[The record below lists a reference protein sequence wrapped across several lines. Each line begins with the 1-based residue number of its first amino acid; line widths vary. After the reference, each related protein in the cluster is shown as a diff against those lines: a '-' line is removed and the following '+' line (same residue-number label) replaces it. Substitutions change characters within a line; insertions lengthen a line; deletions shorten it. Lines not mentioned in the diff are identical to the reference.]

1 MDIRQKLDTI
11 GLPEHLMVSMRG
23 EAEEM
28 QEAFGDLWVAMA
40 LATALVYMILASLFE
55 SLIHPFTIMITL
67 PLAAIGVILSLFVTG
82 RALSVP
88 ALVGAIM
95 LVGIVV
101 NNGIVL
107 VDYINQLR
115 SRGYDR
121 ERAIAEGSATRV
133 RPVLMTTL
141 TTVVALIPLALG
153 IGEGAEMQAPLAT
166 VLVGGLTTSTVLT
179 LGFLPVFYSIM
190 DDVGR
195 RAGRL
200 WRRVSGEEAA
210 PGVGQ

>member
-1 MDIRQKLDTI
+1 
-11 GLPEHLMVSMRG
+11 
-23 EAEEM
+23 
-28 QEAFGDLWVAMA
+28 
-40 LATALVYMILASLFE
+40 MILASLFE